1 MVSRQLLIKGKVQG
15 VFFRASAKK
24 IAEEL
29 ALRGWVK
36 NTHNGD
42 VEAMVTGNENAVL
55 QFIKWCHKGPREAVV
70 KEVIVTELPVANHSG
85 FSILKE

>member
-1 MVSRQLLIKGKVQG
+1 LIKGKVQG

-29 ALRGWVK
+29 SLTGWIK
-36 NTHNGD
+36 NTGSGD
-42 VEAMVTGNENAVL
+42 VETLVTGSEEAMM
-55 QFIKWCHKGPREAVV
+55 QFIEWCHKGPREAVV